1 MVPRDTRTG
10 GVLENTLLPS
20 LQNNGYKTESQADV
34 GQKPNGRKHKIDILV
49 ETPGHEKVLVS
60 VKWQQSG
67 GTAEEKIPFEVI
79 KLLYSIEESAGKYN
93 RAYIVLGGK
102 QGWTL
107 KDWYIKGG
115 LNDYIKNAEDIKIV
129 GLEDFITL
137 CNNKKL

>member
-20 LQNNGYKTESQADV
+20 LLNNGYKTESQADV
-34 GQKPNGRKHKIDILV
+34 GPKPNGRKHKIDILV
-49 ETPGHEKVLVS
+49 ETPDYEKVLVS

-79 KLLYSIEESAGKYN
+79 KLLYSIEKSDGKYN
-93 RAYIVLGGK
+93 RAYIVLGGG

-115 LNDYIKNAEDIKIV
+115 LNDYIKNAVDIKIV